1 MTSTLSNSLIY
12 KTYNYIRVRVYAGH
26 WASDTWLMTR
36 KNIIQAFVVR
46 EMLECF
52 AISIMPRCLVNAREF
67 ALPYLKDE

>member
-12 KTYNYIRVRVYAGH
+12 KIYNYIRVRVDAGH
-26 WASDTWLMTR
+26 WTSDTGLMTR
-36 KNIIQAFVVR
+36 KNIVQTYVVR

-67 ALPYLKDE
+67 ALPHLKDE